1 MLSLSFLS
9 PCTYETHDQR
19 GVARQSP
26 RGAMPV
32 ALFTRSFHGIN
43 ESEDTFPE
51 THGIRIG
58 LPLILDSAMSR

>member
-9 PCTYETHDQR
+9 PCTYDTHDQR

-32 ALFTRSFHGIN
+32 AIFAQSFHGIN
-43 ESEDTFPE
+43 ESEDTSDPE
-51 THGIRIG
+51 NKLMELG
-58 LPLILDSAMSR
+58 SVYS

>member
-9 PCTYETHDQR
+9 PCTYEMHDQR

-51 THGIRIG
+51 NKLMELGSVY
-58 LPLILDSAMSR
+58 P

>member
-26 RGAMPV
+26 RVRCP
-32 ALFTRSFHGIN
+32 LRFLTRSFHGIN

-51 THGIRIG
+51 NKLMELGSVY
-58 LPLILDSAMSR
+58 P

>member
-19 GVARQSP
+19 GDWRANP
-26 RGAMPV
+26 RAVRCP
-32 ALFTRSFHGIN
+32 LHCSRESFHGIN

-51 THGIRIG
+51 NKLMELGSVY
-58 LPLILDSAMSR
+58 P